1 MTSPA
6 RFASRLTPLVVAL
19 GIAAIAGS
27 CGGSPTSPTSPV
39 AVAAD
44 AAGGEG
50 GSVTSS
56 AVARL
61 TVCHK
66 GREIVVSTSAL
77 GGHLGHGDRLGSCAA
92 TCPCFTSA
100 GIDQMAG
107 QCDANLYVDCSEKY
121 SVAMFCW
128 GTWGGAN
135 LGAFQAILG
144 TDTCGTVL
152 KDSTGAFVESSQAV
166 SAAEYEACKQAI
178 FGSSSY
184 GPSCPR

>member
-1 MTSPA
+1 MLSRIRFTA
-6 RFASRLTPLVVAL
+6 RVAPVVIVLAV
-19 GIAAIAGS
+19 AVIAGS
-27 CGGSPTSPTSPV
+27 CGGPQESPTSPV
-39 AVAAD
+39 AVERAD
-44 AAGGEG
+44 GEG

-56 AVARL
+56 AAAQV

-66 GREIVVSTSAL
+66 GQELRVATSAL

-128 GTWGGAN
+128 GNGGGAN

-152 KDSTGAFVESSQAV
+152 KDSTGAFVESSRAV
-166 SAAEYEACKQAI
+166 SPAEYEACKQAI

-184 GPSCPR
+184 QPYCPR

>member
-1 MTSPA
+1 MVSRA
-6 RFASRLTPLVVAL
+6 RFTASMATVVVAL
-19 GIAAIAGS
+19 AAAVVAGS
-27 CGGSPTSPTSPV
+27 CGGQQESPTSPV
-39 AVAAD
+39 AIERTD
-44 AAGGEG
+44 GEH

-56 AVARL
+56 AAAKM

-66 GREIVVSTSAL
+66 GQELRVSTSAL

-92 TCPCFTSA
+92 VCPCFTST
-100 GIDQMAG
+100 GIDQMAA
-107 QCDANLYVDCSEKY
+107 QCDANLYVDCSEEY
-121 SVAMFCW
+121 SVAMYCW
-128 GTWGGAN
+128 GNGGGAN

-152 KDSTGAFVESSQAV
+152 KDSTGAFVESSLAV

-184 GPSCPR
+184 QPSCPR

>member
-6 RFASRLTPLVVAL
+6 RVTSRVIPLVVAV
-19 GIAAIAGS
+19 AVAVIAGS
-27 CGGSPTSPTSPV
+27 CGGQQESPTSPV
-39 AVAAD
+39 AVERTD
-44 AAGGEG
+44 GEG

-56 AVARL
+56 AAGRI

-66 GREIVVSTSAL
+66 GQELRVATSAL

-107 QCDANLYVDCSEKY
+107 QCDANLYVDCSERY
-121 SVAMFCW
+121 SVALLCW
-128 GTWGGAN
+128 GDGGGAA

-144 TDTCGTVL
+144 TETCGTVL
-152 KDSTGAFVESSQAV
+152 KDSNGAFVQSSQAV
-166 SAAEYEACKQAI
+166 SPAEYEACKQAL
-178 FGSSSY
+178 FGSTAY
-184 GPSCPR
+184 QPYCPR

>member
-6 RFASRLTPLVVAL
+6 RVTSRVIPLVVAVAV
-19 GIAAIAGS
+19 AALAGS
-27 CGGSPTSPTSPV
+27 CGGPQGSPTSPV
-39 AVAAD
+39 AVERTD
-44 AAGGEG
+44 GEG

-56 AVARL
+56 AAARI

-66 GREIVVSTSAL
+66 GRELGVSASAL

-107 QCDANLYVDCSEKY
+107 QCDANLYVDCSERY

-128 GTWGGAN
+128 GDGGGAN

-152 KDSTGAFVESSQAV
+152 KDSTGAFVESNQAV
-166 SAAEYEACKQAI
+166 SPVEYEACKQAL
-178 FGSSSY
+178 FGSTAY
-184 GPSCPR
+184 QPYCPR

>member
-1 MTSPA
+1 VT
-6 RFASRLTPLVVAL
+6 AS
-19 GIAAIAGS
+19 AAAK
-27 CGGSPTSPTSPV
+27 V
-39 AVAAD
+39 
-44 AAGGEG
+44 
-50 GSVTSS
+50 
-56 AVARL
+56 

-66 GREIVVSTSAL
+66 GQELRVATSAL
-77 GGHLGHGDRLGSCAA
+77 GGHLGHGDRLGTCAA

-100 GIDQMAG
+100 GIDQMAA

-128 GTWGGAN
+128 GNGGGAN

-184 GPSCPR
+184 QPYCPR

>member
-1 MTSPA
+1 MLSRIRFTA
-6 RFASRLTPLVVAL
+6 RMAPVVIVL
-19 GIAAIAGS
+19 AAAVISGS
-27 CGGSPTSPTSPV
+27 CGGPQESPTSPV
-39 AVAAD
+39 AVERAD
-44 AAGGEG
+44 GES
-50 GSVTSS
+50 GSVT
-56 AVARL
+56 AAAAAKV

-66 GREIVVSTSAL
+66 GQELRVATSAL

-100 GIDQMAG
+100 GIDQMAA

-128 GTWGGAN
+128 GNGGGAN

-184 GPSCPR
+184 QPYCPR